1 MATAQLG
8 YFSTRGSCMT
18 WQQSV
23 ASFRWCVLVSSSITW
38 VEMAVFD
45 LKLGLVV
52 VRNVFP
58 CGQEHLS
65 LCGWRDTI
73 AECGKD
79 REHGPYI
86 TTGNMYARQ
95 WKHLSR
101 FPAAAPE
108 HQLPAAGS
116 CPAARPHQE
125 APRGERPAGF
135 HRINKTVTHK
145 DRRRKGQTLVHNR
158 RATAQPKELSECSWR
173 TDSHTHTQTSTSN
186 LCTCSYWRLCVSLTS
201 AWFSSFGVKRFIQE
215 TLTHLAILYKQH
227 ADGVLG
233 AEVEYVNVVL
243 NSHLREWLHPRRGG
257 ERRMTGWGTRSNMWV
272 ITLQVPFKD
281 GHCWFMC
288 AVYWIKRA
296 AVLRNLSLF
305 HKHTGLQS
313 HWISRV
319 SSQKN
324 ISKHHLIISN
334 TTHFY
339 TQPNKLK

>member
-79 REHGPYI
+79 REHRLYI
-86 TTGNMYARQ
+86 TIGNMYARQ

-158 RATAQPKELSECSWR
+158 RATARPKELSECSWR
-173 TDSHTHTQTSTSN
+173 TDSHTQTHTDIYVKLVHVLILTSV
-186 LCTCSYWRLCVSLTS
+186 CVFDVSLVFKLWS
-201 AWFSSFGVKRFIQE
+201 EEIYPRD
-215 TLTHLAILYKQH
+215 THP
-227 ADGVLG
+227 
-233 AEVEYVNVVL
+233 
-243 NSHLREWLHPRRGG
+243 SCHPLQ
-257 ERRMTGWGTRSNMWV
+257 TACWWGTGSW
-272 ITLQVPFKD
+272 
-281 GHCWFMC
+281 
-288 AVYWIKRA
+288 
-296 AVLRNLSLF
+296 
-305 HKHTGLQS
+305 
-313 HWISRV
+313 SRIRQCC
-319 SSQKN
+319 S
-324 ISKHHLIISN
+324 
-334 TTHFY
+334 
-339 TQPNKLK
+339 

>member
-23 ASFRWCVLVSSSITW
+23 AFFRWCVLVSSSITW

-79 REHGPYI
+79 REHRPYI

-243 NSHLREWLHPRRGG
+243 NGHLREWLHPRRGG
-257 ERRMTGWGTRSNMWV
+257 REEDDRMRNKKQYVGNYFTSALQGWALLVYVCCLLNQEGCSPEKSLPLSQTHRPP
-272 ITLQVPFKD
+272 ITLDLKSKFAKEYQQTSLD
-281 GHCWFMC
+281 
-288 AVYWIKRA
+288 YIKHNSF
-296 AVLRNLSLF
+296 L
-305 HKHTGLQS
+305 HTA
-313 HWISRV
+313 
-319 SSQKN
+319 
-324 ISKHHLIISN
+324 
-334 TTHFY
+334 
-339 TQPNKLK
+339 